1 MHLNPPTEGE
11 PEVTALLD
19 IEELEVTYGRTLAL
33 RGLSLSVAAGE
44 IVGVVGPNG
53 AGKSTLMW
61 AICGIKDVRRGAIS
75 FDGQS
80 IARKRPHSRVRMGI
94 SLVPEGRRIFG
105 SLTVEENMRLGMTA
119 VVDGATRRSE
129 AIEEMATLFPDLRP
143 LLPLHAGQ
151 LSGGEQQQLAIARAL
166 LSKPKLLLLD
176 EPSLGLAPMVT
187 DRLFETLSELRAH
200 GVTLLVVEQNAARAA
215 ELADRTYV
223 LRSGSIVLQGTR
235 DEVQQNA
242 EFQAAYLGF
251 GGAEEGAA

>member
-1 MHLNPPTEGE
+1 M
-11 PEVTALLD
+11 TALLD
-19 IEELEVTYGRTLAL
+19 VEELEVTYGRTLAL
-33 RGLSLSVAAGE
+33 RGVSLSVTAGE

-61 AICGIKDVRRGAIS
+61 AICGIKDVRRGVIS

-105 SLTVEENMRLGMTA
+105 SLTVEENLRLGMTA
-119 VVDGATRRSE
+119 VDGATRPSE
-129 AIEEMATLFPDLRP
+129 AIEEMTSLFPDLHP

-166 LSKPKLLLLD
+166 LAKPKLLLLD

-187 DRLFETLSELRAH
+187 DRLFDTLSELRAH

-235 DEVQQNA
+235 DEVRQNA
-242 EFQAAYLGF
+242 EFRTAYLGF